1 MIRKA
6 HITDIKS
13 IHKLIS
19 EQAQFGRILAR
30 AMSELYSQ
38 VRDFT
43 VVQDEETKELVG
55 CGALQVVWDNLA
67 EIRSLAVRTSSQG
80 GGIGSELIKE
90 LIKEAE
96 SMGIER
102 VFVLTY
108 RQRLFE
114 RLGFEVMDKNLL
126 PHKIWADCIH
136 CAKFPECD
144 EIAMTLQLN
153 SPTS

>member
-6 HITDIKS
+6 RITDIKN
-13 IHKLIS
+13 IHRLIA

-43 VVQDEETKELVG
+43 VVQDDETGELLG
-55 CGALQVVWDNLA
+55 CGALQVVWENLA
-67 EIRSLAVRTSSQG
+67 EVRSLAVRTSRQG
-80 GGIGSELIKE
+80 AGIGSEMIKALIE
-90 LIKEAE
+90 EAAG
-96 SMGIER
+96 MGIER

-144 EIAMTLQLN
+144 EIAMTLPLN
-153 SPTS
+153 NPKS